1 MAKTDRSS
9 QFNKL
14 QKVLKKHYEPMLPL
28 ADRSVL
34 EHLLFA
40 LCLENSHYEK
50 AEEVFA
56 RLQLYDDWNEVR
68 VTSQT
73 ELSEVMGALGDPP
86 GSAAR
91 VKGALQ
97 SVFEH
102 GLFDQKY
109 EFNID
114 HLRKQN
120 IGKAIKEL
128 EKFPSVT
135 PFALAYVT
143 QAALGG
149 HSIPLDRGT
158 LDVLRVLDLVSEK
171 DYEKKHVPGLE
182 RAVPKNKGAEFGS
195 LLHQFGADFY
205 ISPHATRVRNIV
217 LEINPDAKDRLPK
230 RSAKE
235 PAAEVPKPASKSK
248 GVKPDRAAKAQP
260 KTDSKSA
267 SKAEPKAEPK
277 KKGAKSGGEKTATKG
292 LAKRKPR

>member
-9 QFNKL
+9 LFNKL
-14 QKVLKKHYEPMLPL
+14 QKVLKKHYEPVLPL

-40 LCLENSHYEK
+40 LCLENSQYDK

-73 ELSEVMGALGDPP
+73 ELSEGMGALGDPG

-97 SVFEH
+97 SVFEQ

-149 HSIPLDRGT
+149 HAIPLDRGT
-158 LDVLRVLDLVSEK
+158 LDVLLVLDIVSDKDFEK
-171 DYEKKHVPGLE
+171 RHVPGLE
-182 RAVPKNKGAEFGS
+182 RSIPKNKGAEFGS
-195 LLHQFGADFY
+195 LLHQLGADYFS
-205 ISPHATRVRNIV
+205 SPHGARVRNIV
-217 LEINPDAKDRLPK
+217 LEINPEAKDRLPK

-235 PAAEVPKPASKSK
+235 AATQPTKAAAAKPKSAKTE
-248 GVKPDRAAKAQP
+248 RAAKSLP
-260 KTDSKSA
+260 KT
-267 SKAEPKAEPK
+267 EPK
-277 KKGAKSGGEKTATKG
+277 KKAAKPAAKPSAKG
-292 LAKRKPR
+292 LTKRKPR

>member
-9 QFNKL
+9 QFTKL
-14 QKVLKKHYEPMLPL
+14 QKVLKKHYEPVLPL
-28 ADRSVL
+28 TDRSVL

-40 LCLENSHYEK
+40 LCLENSQYDK

-73 ELSEVMGALGDPP
+73 ELSEGMGALGDPS

-97 SVFEH
+97 SVFEQ

-149 HSIPLDRGT
+149 HAIPLDRGT
-158 LDVLRVLDLVSEK
+158 LDVLLVLDLVSEK
-171 DYEKKHVPGLE
+171 DYEKRHVPGLE

-195 LLHQFGADFY
+195 LLHQLGADYFA
-205 ISPHATRVRNIV
+205 SPHSTRVRTIV
-217 LEINPDAKDRLPK
+217 LEINPEAKDRLPK
-230 RSAKE
+230 RSGKE
-235 PAAEVPKPASKSK
+235 SAAE
-248 GVKPDRAAKAQP
+248 AKAA
-260 KTDSKSA
+260 A
-267 SKAEPKAEPK
+267 SKAKTTKPERPAKPQPKSDGK
-277 KKGAKSGGEKTATKG
+277 KKAVKSTAEKPAVKG
-292 LAKRKPR
+292 ITKRKPR

>member
-1 MAKTDRSS
+1 MAKTDRSA
-9 QFNKL
+9 QFTKL
-14 QKVLKKHYEPMLPL
+14 QKVLKKHYEPVLPL

-40 LCLENSHYEK
+40 LCLENSNYEK

-73 ELSEVMGALGDPP
+73 ELSEAMGALGDPA
-86 GSAAR
+86 GSSAR
-91 VKGALQ
+91 IKGALQ
-97 SVFEH
+97 SVFEQ

-120 IGKAIKEL
+120 IGKAINEL

-149 HSIPLDRGT
+149 HAIPLDRGT
-158 LDVLRVLDLVSEK
+158 LDVLLVLDMVSEK
-171 DYEKKHVPGLE
+171 DYEKRHVPGLE
-182 RAVPKNKGAEFGS
+182 RSVPKNKGAEFGS
-195 LLHQFGADFY
+195 LLHQLGADYFS
-205 ISPHATRVRNIV
+205 SPH
-217 LEINPDAKDRLPK
+217 
-230 RSAKE
+230 SAR
-235 PAAEVPKPASKSK
+235 PQP
-248 GVKPDRAAKAQP
+248 RAGDQ
-260 KTDSKSA
+260 S
-267 SKAEPKAEPK
+267 
-277 KKGAKSGGEKTATKG
+277 
-292 LAKRKPR
+292 

>member
-9 QFNKL
+9 QFGKL
-14 QKVLKKHYEPMLPL
+14 QKVLKKHYEPVLPL

-34 EHLLFA
+34 EYLLFA
-40 LCLENSHYEK
+40 LCLENSHYDK

-73 ELSEVMGALGDPP
+73 ELAEIMSPLGDPD
-86 GSAAR
+86 GAAAR

-97 SVFEH
+97 SIFEQ

-128 EKFPSVT
+128 EKFSSVT

-149 HSIPLDRGT
+149 HAIPLDRGT
-158 LDVLRVLDLVSEK
+158 LDVLLVLDMVSEK
-171 DYEKKHVPGLE
+171 DYEKRHVPGLE

-195 LLHQFGADFY
+195 ILHQLGSDYFS
-205 ISPHATRVRNIV
+205 SPHSPRVRNIV
-217 LEINPDAKDRLPK
+217 LEINPEAKDRLPK
-230 RSAKE
+230 RPGKE
-235 PAAEVPKPASKSK
+235 TAAEQAKALKKAAKPERAPKPA
-248 GVKPDRAAKAQP
+248 A
-260 KTDSKSA
+260 
-267 SKAEPKAEPK
+267 KAEPK
-277 KKGAKSGGEKTATKG
+277 KKTAKPAEKPTKG
-292 LAKRKPR
+292 LTKRKPR

>member
-1 MAKTDRSS
+1 MAKTDRTA
-9 QFNKL
+9 QFTKL
-14 QKVLKKHYEPMLPL
+14 QKVLKKHYEPVLPL
-28 ADRSVL
+28 TDRSVL

-40 LCLENSHYEK
+40 LCLENSYYDK

-73 ELSEVMGALGDPP
+73 ELAEIMSPLGAPAGT
-86 GSAAR
+86 AAR
-91 VKGALQ
+91 FKGALQ
-97 SVFEH
+97 GVFEQ

-149 HSIPLDRGT
+149 HAIPLDKGT
-158 LDVLRVLDLVSEK
+158 LDALRVLDLVAEK
-171 DYEKKHVPGLE
+171 DYEKGHVPGLE
-182 RAVPKNKGAEFGS
+182 RSVPKNKGAEFGS
-195 LLHQFGADFY
+195 LLHQLGADVFNAAHT
-205 ISPHATRVRNIV
+205 PRVRSIL
-217 LEINPDAKDRLPK
+217 LEINPEAKDRLPRRPGK
-230 RSAKE
+230 EEEGEAATETKAAAKSKT
-235 PAAEVPKPASKSK
+235 PRAERTSKSETK
-248 GVKPDRAAKAQP
+248 AESKPPEKKKAAAKS
-260 KTDSKSA
+260 TTSV
-267 SKAEPKAEPK
+267 
-277 KKGAKSGGEKTATKG
+277 EKPPKG
-292 LAKRKPR
+292 LTKRKPR

>member
-9 QFNKL
+9 QFGKL
-14 QKVLKKHYEPMLPL
+14 QKVLKKHYEPVLPL

-73 ELSEVMGALGDPP
+73 ELSEGMSALGDPS
-86 GSAAR
+86 GTAAR
-91 VKGALQ
+91 IKGALQ
-97 SVFEH
+97 SVFEQ

-149 HSIPLDRGT
+149 HAIPLDRGT
-158 LDVLRVLDLVSEK
+158 LDVLLVLDLVSEK
-171 DYEKKHVPGLE
+171 DYQKRHVPGLE

-195 LLHQFGADFY
+195 LLHQLGADYFG
-205 ISPHATRVRNIV
+205 SPHSQRVRNIV
-217 LEINPDAKDRLPK
+217 LEINPEAKDRLPK
-230 RSAKE
+230 RPGKE
-235 PAAEVPKPASKSK
+235 TAAEQAKAGSAASKK
-248 GVKPDRAAKAQP
+248 AAKPDRAAKPA
-260 KTDSKSA
+260 A
-267 SKAEPKAEPK
+267 KAEPKN
-277 KKGAKSGGEKTATKG
+277 KTARPAEKPTKG
-292 LAKRKPR
+292 LTKRKPR

>member
-102 GLFDQKY
+102 AGCA
-109 EFNID
+109 
-114 HLRKQN
+114 RV
-120 IGKAIKEL
+120 
-128 EKFPSVT
+128 SV
-135 PFALAYVT
+135 
-143 QAALGG
+143 
-149 HSIPLDRGT
+149 I
-158 LDVLRVLDLVSEK
+158 
-171 DYEKKHVPGLE
+171 
-182 RAVPKNKGAEFGS
+182 
-195 LLHQFGADFY
+195 
-205 ISPHATRVRNIV
+205 
-217 LEINPDAKDRLPK
+217 
-230 RSAKE
+230 RSAAH
-235 PAAEVPKPASKSK
+235 PTGAPTP
-248 GVKPDRAAKAQP
+248 PRAGQTIACMALTVLATLSMSGDQP
-260 KTDSKSA
+260 LVMDEWRFA
-267 SKAEPKAEPK
+267 
-277 KKGAKSGGEKTATKG
+277 
-292 LAKRKPR
+292 